1 MVYIYGNMQ
10 MLMGNPTSWDR
21 PTGINGLSCSG
32 HYDCWGKKQITLA
45 NPSPNMAK

>member
-10 MLMGNPTSWDR
+10 MLMGNPTSWDS

-32 HYDCWGKKQITLA
+32 HYDCWGKKTNHTGQSK
-45 NPSPNMAK
+45 PEYG